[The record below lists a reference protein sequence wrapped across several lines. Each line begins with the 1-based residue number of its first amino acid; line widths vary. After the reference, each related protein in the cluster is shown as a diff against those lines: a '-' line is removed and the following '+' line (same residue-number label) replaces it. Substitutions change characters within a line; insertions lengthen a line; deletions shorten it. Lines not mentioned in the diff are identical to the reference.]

1 MRPLLTDVAVT
12 HAHME
17 ARDEG
22 RWRMTG
28 IHLQTGVLRGEDEE
42 IGFLAG
48 GGEMGARIR
57 AFDWAGTSLGP
68 PERWPQSLKTT
79 VRLLLSSGHPMFI
92 WWGPELLQFYNDAY
106 ARSIGPERHP
116 GALGGPGRPCWAEIW
131 DIIGPQIEQVMAGG
145 GATWH
150 ENHLVPITRHGRRED
165 VWWTYSYSPIDEP
178 SAQSGVGGVLVIC
191 AETTER
197 MLAERE
203 TARELESLGQLFGQ
217 APTFMALLQ
226 GPEHRFQL
234 ANPSY
239 QRLVGGRS
247 VSGQSVVEALP
258 ESAEQGFVDL
268 LDEVFR
274 TGRPFVANGIRYL
287 MPDTADQP
295 VERFLDFVYQPITG
309 SDGVVTGIF
318 VGGADVTDRVL
329 AEAALRESEDR
340 FRAQA
345 EHLRLMVDELNH
357 RVKNTLATVQ
367 SVTDQTL
374 RREGIATPVRQV
386 LTSRLIALSRA
397 HDVLTNE
404 NWSGAN
410 LGEIVAQAAT
420 PYQPERAERLRWRGP
435 DVRLS
440 PRAAIAFAMTLHELT
455 TNAVKYG
462 ALSTPTGQ
470 VAIDWE
476 LRDDAGLRMTWR
488 ESGGPRV
495 ALPTRTGFGTRLIQ
509 RGLAGELGGVVRVD
523 YAATG
528 VVCTIEASSDAL
540 ADRSVELLGQSS
552 ATGWAGAS

>member
-1 MRPLLTDVAVT
+1 MRGSPD
-12 HAHME
+12 
-17 ARDEG
+17 DG
-22 RWRMTG
+22 R
-28 IHLQTGVLRGEDEE
+28 EE
-42 IGFLAG
+42 TAFLAG

-57 AFDWAGTSLGP
+57 AFDWAKTSLGA
-68 PERWPQSLKTT
+68 PEGWPQSLKTT

-131 DIIGPQIEQVMAGG
+131 DIIGPQIEQVMAGR

-178 SAQSGVGGVLVIC
+178 EAASGVGGVLVIC

-197 MLAERE
+197 VQAERAA
-203 TARELESLGQLFGQ
+203 ARELENLGRLFDQ
-217 APTFMALLQ
+217 APTFMALLH

-239 QRLVGGRS
+239 LRLVGGRP
-247 VSGQSVVEALP
+247 VAGKTVLEALP
-258 ESAEQGFVDL
+258 ETAEQGFVGL

-274 TGRPFVANGIRYL
+274 TGQPFIANGVRYL
-287 MPDTADQP
+287 MPLEAGDRP
-295 VERFLDFVYQPITG
+295 VERFLDFIYQPIIG
-309 SDGVVTGIF
+309 PDGLVAGIF
-318 VGGADVTDRVL
+318 VEGADVTDRAL

-345 EHLRLMVDELNH
+345 DHLRLMVDELNH

-374 RREGIATPVRQV
+374 RRAQIAASVRQA

-404 NWSGAN
+404 NWSGAD
-410 LGEIVAQAAT
+410 LHEIVAQAAA
-420 PYQPERAERLRWRGP
+420 PYQPEGAERRLSWRGP

-440 PRAAIAFAMTLHELT
+440 PRAAIALAMTLHELT

-462 ALSTPTGQ
+462 ALSTPTGR
-470 VAIDWE
+470 VTLDWVSPE
-476 LRDDAGLRMTWR
+476 DGGLRLTWR
-488 ESGGPRV
+488 EQGGPPV
-495 ALPTRTGFGTRLIQ
+495 TPPVRTGFGTRLIQ
-509 RGLAGELGGVVRVD
+509 RGLPGELGGAVSVD
-523 YAATG
+523 YAPTG
-528 VVCTIEASSDAL
+528 VVCVIEAG
-540 ADRSVELLGQSS
+540 SVELIDRR
-552 ATGWAGAS
+552 TGAAPEAA